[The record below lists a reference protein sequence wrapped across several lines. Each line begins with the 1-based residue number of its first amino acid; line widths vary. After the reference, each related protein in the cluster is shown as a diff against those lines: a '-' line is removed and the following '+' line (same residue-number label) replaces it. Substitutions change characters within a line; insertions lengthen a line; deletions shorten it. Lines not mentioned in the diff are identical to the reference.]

1 MLKQI
6 LLRKLANQSYILK
19 SKTVMYFHT
28 QGILKPYLE
37 RVFFLLFFI
46 YKIKV
51 NLVNFFYKIHV
62 KFLHSEGYIN
72 QVT

>member
-6 LLRKLANQSYILK
+6 LLQKLANQSYILK

-37 RVFFLLFFI
+37 CVFVSTFL

-51 NLVNFFYKIHV
+51 NLVI
-62 KFLHSEGYIN
+62 FL
-72 QVT
+72 

>member
-6 LLRKLANQSYILK
+6 LLQKLANQSYILK

-37 RVFFLLFFI
+37 CVFVSTFL

-51 NLVNFFYKIHV
+51 NLVIFYKIHV